1 MCASRPPI
9 NLVLTILLFGL
20 RGGGLSLI
28 HTWGA
33 KTTDFENE
41 VFYPLLSDWESKCIF
56 FFLNVPLWYQEN
68 TEILHPPQ
76 SE

>member
-33 KTTDFENE
+33 KMTDFENE
-41 VFYPLLSDWESKCIF
+41 VLYPLLSDWESKCIF
-56 FFLNVPLWYQEN
+56 LKRAFVVPGKYRNL
-68 TEILHPPQ
+68 TPP
-76 SE
+76 SV

>member
-1 MCASRPPI
+1 MCAPRPPI

-33 KTTDFENE
+33 KMTDFENE
-41 VFYPLLSDWESKCIF
+41 VFYPLLSEWESKCIF
-56 FFLNVPLWYQEN
+56 FFCKRAFVVPGKYRNL
-68 TEILHPPQ
+68 TSP
-76 SE
+76 SV